1 MKRAGK
7 MLVIGLF
14 SLLLSGC
21 MFTTPETSL
30 YRLPKLAGEHE
41 SLESQID
48 ALLTNGAEYAA
59 PTSGSNLQSVQMIDL
74 DGDGS
79 EETVAFFRRASD
91 KKPMKIYIFKADGDS
106 YERYAV
112 IEGTSSQIYSVN
124 YADLD
129 GDGLKEILVGYK
141 SSSDVQGL
149 AIYPLS
155 PGTSESL
162 LTTGYSRYANLDMN
176 GDGKQELLIICSDE
190 ESTAR
195 VDYYDWDDGAL
206 HAKSSLRLSAS
217 VAELSRLTAG
227 TLTGGE
233 NALFVTGVTGD
244 NLTVTDV
251 LALKGGRLQNIALG
265 ADANQVPAEEIFL
278 GLFPRDENSDGVTE
292 APKTRPL
299 QRFDRESELQYYVVW
314 EQYSI
319 DGTVTDVQSCFH
331 NVADGWSLV
340 LPDEWDKDHLT
351 VERSAGSGET
361 AVSFYRAGEGGLR
374 EKLLTVY
381 TLTARR
387 ARDLPTSAAALCSR
401 SRWRRYTPHGSAMH
415 GISRLMSN
423 RCASASRSSRR
434 NGRWETTERRND
446 MKKVLVLEDE
456 ASIRSFIV
464 INLQRA
470 GYEVVEAECGEE
482 ALQKLQENPDTKL
495 CLLDIMLPDIDG
507 FEVCRRIRMSN
518 AQVGI
523 IMLTAR
529 TQEMDKVTGLMTGA
543 DDYVTKPFSPA
554 ELTARVD
561 ALLRRMGENTPAT
574 HTGELY
580 QPPFLLNLTNRT
592 LEKNGERV
600 KLTQIEY
607 AIVKLFMENSGKAL
621 AREEILDAVWGK
633 GYFGELKI
641 VDVNVRRLR
650 LKIEDDAQEPKYIS
664 TVWGFGYK
672 WTV

>member
-7 MLVIGLF
+7 LLVIGLF

-30 YRLPKLAGEHE
+30 YRLPKLAGEYE

-79 EETVAFFRRASD
+79 EEAVAFFRRASD

-244 NLTVTDV
+244 N
-251 LALKGGRLQNIALG
+251 R
-265 ADANQVPAEEIFL
+265 
-278 GLFPRDENSDGVTE
+278 DGVTE

-381 TLTARR
+381 TLTGEAREGL
-387 ARDLPTSAAALCSR
+387 ANIGSR
-401 SRWRRYTPHGSAMH
+401 F
-415 GISRLMSN
+415 
-423 RCASASRSSRR
+423 
-434 NGRWETTERRND
+434 
-446 MKKVLVLEDE
+446 VLT
-456 ASIRSFIV
+456 
-464 INLQRA
+464 QQ
-470 GYEVVEAECGEE
+470 VEAVYAARIGD
-482 ALQKLQENPDTKL
+482 AWNIT
-495 CLLDIMLPDIDG
+495 LDEQSLRERFSLI
-507 FEVCRRIRMSN
+507 
-518 AQVGI
+518 
-523 IMLTAR
+523 TAEW
-529 TQEMDKVTGLMTGA
+529 T
-543 DDYVTKPFSPA
+543 
-554 ELTARVD
+554 
-561 ALLRRMGENTPAT
+561 MGDN
-574 HTGELY
+574 
-580 QPPFLLNLTNRT
+580 
-592 LEKNGERV
+592 
-600 KLTQIEY
+600 
-607 AIVKLFMENSGKAL
+607 
-621 AREEILDAVWGK
+621 
-633 GYFGELKI
+633 
-641 VDVNVRRLR
+641 
-650 LKIEDDAQEPKYIS
+650 
-664 TVWGFGYK
+664 
-672 WTV
+672 

>member
-1 MKRAGK
+1 MKCAGK

-30 YRLPKLAGEHE
+30 YRLPKLAGEYE

-79 EETVAFFRRASD
+79 EEAVAFFRRASD

-112 IEGTSSQIYSVN
+112 IEGASSQIYSVN

-155 PGTSESL
+155 PGTPESL

-251 LALKGGRLQNIALG
+251 LALRSGRLQNIALG

-381 TLTARR
+381 TLTGEAREGL
-387 ARDLPTSAAALCSR
+387 ANIGSR
-401 SRWRRYTPHGSAMH
+401 F
-415 GISRLMSN
+415 
-423 RCASASRSSRR
+423 
-434 NGRWETTERRND
+434 
-446 MKKVLVLEDE
+446 VLT
-456 ASIRSFIV
+456 
-464 INLQRA
+464 QQ
-470 GYEVVEAECGEE
+470 VEAVYAARIGD
-482 ALQKLQENPDTKL
+482 AWNIT
-495 CLLDIMLPDIDG
+495 LDEQSLRERFSLI
-507 FEVCRRIRMSN
+507 
-518 AQVGI
+518 
-523 IMLTAR
+523 TAEW
-529 TQEMDKVTGLMTGA
+529 T
-543 DDYVTKPFSPA
+543 
-554 ELTARVD
+554 
-561 ALLRRMGENTPAT
+561 MGDN
-574 HTGELY
+574 
-580 QPPFLLNLTNRT
+580 
-592 LEKNGERV
+592 
-600 KLTQIEY
+600 
-607 AIVKLFMENSGKAL
+607 
-621 AREEILDAVWGK
+621 
-633 GYFGELKI
+633 
-641 VDVNVRRLR
+641 
-650 LKIEDDAQEPKYIS
+650 
-664 TVWGFGYK
+664 
-672 WTV
+672 